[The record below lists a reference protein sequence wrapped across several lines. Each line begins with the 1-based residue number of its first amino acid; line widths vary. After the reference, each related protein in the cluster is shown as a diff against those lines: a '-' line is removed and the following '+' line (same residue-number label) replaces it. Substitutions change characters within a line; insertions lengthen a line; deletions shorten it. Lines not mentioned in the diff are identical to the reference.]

1 MISMQAIDSEYVG
14 DGADWPISLNALFEN
29 NLISDEHLFDACV
42 LWEFGYLINN
52 TDMHLGNIS
61 LAMDGN
67 IFRVLPA
74 YDMCSMGFRP
84 HGDEVPAYHFKP
96 APLHSRLNTLSDNQ
110 NAMARVVDMAVD
122 FWQRVAAD
130 TRISNELR
138 EFLAK
143 GNPLEA
149 N

>member
-1 MISMQAIDSEYVG
+1 
-14 DGADWPISLNALFEN
+14 
-29 NLISDEHLFDACV
+29 
-42 LWEFGYLINN
+42 
-52 TDMHLGNIS
+52 
-61 LAMDGN
+61 
-67 IFRVLPA
+67 
-74 YDMCSMGFRP
+74 MCSMGFRP
-84 HGDEVPAYHFKP
+84 IGDEVLPYHFKP